1 MNFFRSEEHLRN
13 WKDFQESKK
22 AGIISLN
29 DAMQLFSVPFFTKRR
44 EPEYFSYAAKYAVHM
59 IATMEILEN
68 AGAFW
73 RLKWFERIVFSLV
86 LKLKL
91 E

>member
-22 AGIISLN
+22 GGIISL
-29 DAMQLFSVPFFTKRR
+29 DAAMRLFSVPFFTRRR
-44 EPEYFSYAAKYAVHM
+44 EPEYFSHAAKYAAGM
-59 IATMEILEN
+59 IAAMETLDN
-68 AGAFW
+68 AGSFW

-86 LKLKL
+86 LRLKSR
-91 E
+91 